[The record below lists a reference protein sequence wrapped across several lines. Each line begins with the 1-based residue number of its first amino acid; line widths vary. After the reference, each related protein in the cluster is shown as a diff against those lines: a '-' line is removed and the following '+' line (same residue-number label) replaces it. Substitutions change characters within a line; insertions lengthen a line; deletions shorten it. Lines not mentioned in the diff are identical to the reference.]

1 MRVDLKGPV
10 TLQATQAPTKANTAQ
25 SGSKAAST
33 ITDRTTLSSN
43 KASVKALT
51 TQAMQTAPVRQ
62 AKVDALK
69 QSIQNGT
76 YKLDPSRIAAAIIHD
91 GM

>member
-10 TLQATQAPTKANTAQ
+10 TLQAIQTPTTANKGQ
-25 SGSKAAST
+25 GGSKVVSPVA
-33 ITDRTTLSSN
+33 DRTTLSSN
-43 KASVKALT
+43 TASVKALT

-69 QSIQNGT
+69 QSVQDGT
-76 YKLDPSRIAAAIIHD
+76 YKLNPAKIAAAILD
-91 GM
+91 DQM